1 MSDLHAEKF
10 MEKMAKP
17 GTEEESFFARRRAL
31 GLGVGVDAEGKP
43 AGSKSL
49 IFIDFEASSLSPES
63 WPIEVGIAQLK
74 ERRVVVES
82 KLVQPH
88 GTWPLDDWS
97 DKSAAV
103 HNIPFSELETAMP
116 ADEVA
121 HWLIERVGDH
131 ILVSDCPEFDQRW
144 LDRLLSTVNE
154 PVKPEIQ
161 AFDRIAWIAFSREEG
176 VLAPGRIGRVYK
188 TKTNRS
194 TTHRAGAD
202 AADLA
207 YAFRSGLPKT
217 ASPDFL
223 APMSDEDLHLWEGG
237 DEETGV

>member
-1 MSDLHAEKF
+1 MSDLDAGKF

-17 GTEEESFFARRRAL
+17 GAEEEAFFTRRREL
-31 GLGVGVDAEGKP
+31 GLGVGVDAEGNP
-43 AGSKSL
+43 ARSKSL
-49 IFIDFEASSLSPES
+49 IFIDFEASSLSSES
-63 WPIEVGIAQLK
+63 WPIEVGIAQVK
-74 ERRVVVES
+74 DRRVVVES
-82 KLVQPH
+82 KLVRPH
-88 GTWPLDDWS
+88 ETWSLDDWS
-97 DKSAAV
+97 DESAAV

-121 HWLIERVGDH
+121 HCLIERVGDN

-154 PVKPEIQ
+154 APELEIQ
-161 AFDRIAWIAFSREEG
+161 DFDRIAWIAFSREEG
-176 VLAPGRIGRVYK
+176 VLAPGQIGRVYK
-188 TKTNRS
+188 TKTNRG

-223 APMSDEDLHLWEGG
+223 APMSEEDLHLWEGG
-237 DEETGV
+237 DEESGV